1 MGSILKDHFEGEII
15 EPRWS
20 PADGILAS
28 VCMHNMDES
37 SSKTAAGSVVELSK
51 DKTPVWWSCMS
62 NPCISVFLPFTMETA
77 IPQKV
82 SQGSARY
89 SDDSLWWKLERLSYE
104 LEEDYPR
111 NTALWN
117 PVKERL
123 QEYICSLAE
132 KGRTTAFS
140 VRWLPG
146 WKKLRMKCIL
156 CCVTPIPPAASPR
169 ERQH

>member
-1 MGSILKDHFEGEII
+1 
-15 EPRWS
+15 
-20 PADGILAS
+20 
-28 VCMHNMDES
+28 
-37 SSKTAAGSVVELSK
+37 
-51 DKTPVWWSCMS
+51 
-62 NPCISVFLPFTMETA
+62 META

-132 KGRTTAFS
+132 KGLDDSLLCEMASRLEEAADEMYLVLRDANASSSQPQRKAALKAARTMA
-140 VRWLPG
+140 G
-146 WKKLRMKCIL
+146 I
-156 CCVTPIPPAASPR
+156 I
-169 ERQH
+169 

>member
-1 MGSILKDHFEGEII
+1 
-15 EPRWS
+15 
-20 PADGILAS
+20 
-28 VCMHNMDES
+28 
-37 SSKTAAGSVVELSK
+37 
-51 DKTPVWWSCMS
+51 MS

-117 PVKERL
+117 PVKEAL
-123 QEYICSLAE
+123 QEYIHTRAE
-132 KGRTTAFS
+132 KGLDDSILQEMVSKLEEKADEMYLVLRDANSSVGQPQRKEVLRTARIRAGI
-140 VRWLPG
+140 V
-146 WKKLRMKCIL
+146 
-156 CCVTPIPPAASPR
+156 
-169 ERQH
+169 

>member
-1 MGSILKDHFEGEII
+1 
-15 EPRWS
+15 
-20 PADGILAS
+20 
-28 VCMHNMDES
+28 
-37 SSKTAAGSVVELSK
+37 
-51 DKTPVWWSCMS
+51 MS

-117 PVKERL
+117 TCKGKGCRST
-123 QEYICSLAE
+123 ICSLRTE
-132 KGRTTAFS
+132 KGWTTAFS

-146 WKKLRMKCIL
+146 WKKQRMKCIL
-156 CCVTPIPPAASPR
+156 CCVTPMPPAASPR
-169 ERQH
+169 ERQR